1 MIRPI
6 LNHYLQTVPDPT
18 FVSSALFLIRLIVG
32 AAFVFHGWGKIQSP
46 FGWVPVEAPISIP
59 GFFQF
64 LAAIS
69 EFGGGIALIL
79 GFLTPI
85 GSLGIG
91 CTMAVAVYMHLV
103 VRGDPFV
110 NPTGGPSYEPAL
122 VYLGISVLILA
133 LGPGRFSLDH
143 KIFGERK

>member
-6 LNHYLQTVPDPT
+6 LNHYLQTVSHPT

-46 FGWVPVEAPISIP
+46 FGWIPPEAPVRIP

-64 LAAIS
+64 VAALS
-69 EFGGGIALIL
+69 EFGGGIAFIL
-79 GFLTPI
+79 GFLTPVA
-85 GSLGIG
+85 SLGIG
-91 CTMAVAVYMHLV
+91 CTMAVAVYMHLI

-122 VYLGISVLILA
+122 VYLGIALIILV
-133 LGPGRFSLDH
+133 LGPGRFSLDK